1 MLAGEHNRSRFYFD
15 KPTIGIGI
23 HMKVLKNIIVA
34 SAIVLFVPEG
44 AADDQEAKQQR
55 VNVGLTT
62 GFTGTNLEVSKTLN
76 DYVSLRADMFLSGAI
91 KRSSTIEGNQFDVS
105 FTPDTKSLLL
115 DVRPFSGIFYITGGL
130 VNQNIYAALTGK
142 PSSGTFNFNGTAYNI
157 PDIGS
162 FTGTLGF
169 SKNTAPY
176 LGMGWSNRN
185 KSSGGLAFS
194 FEGGIIDIGTGKVA
208 LKVTCGSAFDETQ
221 CNSLQ
226 SNVTAET
233 SKVNKE
239 LNTKLYYPVVKL
251 GISYRF

>member
-1 MLAGEHNRSRFYFD
+1 
-15 KPTIGIGI
+15 
-23 HMKVLKNIIVA
+23 MKVLKNIIMA
-34 SAIVLFVPEG
+34 SVIMLCVPEVN
-44 AADDQEAKQQR
+44 ADDQATQEQL

-62 GFTGTNLEVSKTLN
+62 GFTGNNLEVSKTLN

-194 FEGGIIDIGTGKVA
+194 FEGGIIDIGAAKVA
-208 LKVTCGSAFDETQ
+208 LNVKCGNAFTEAQ
-221 CNSLQ
+221 CDNLQ
-226 SNVTAET
+226 SNVTAEID
-233 SKVNKE
+233 KVNKE
-239 LNTKLYYPVVKL
+239 LNKKLYYPVVKL